1 MNRQK
6 LLLRI
11 IVFMT
16 ASIVAGCAALLPHSS
31 SVTHSPWK
39 SYKEVVDAYNTV
51 VINKSTVTD
60 IKKVGFNIYS
70 TSNLKVLSFVD
81 IAAATSTLELKDMG
95 RGITTCLKVR
105 DQCSG
110 YIFEPQVTK
119 SDRYGNFWLDILNF
133 RRKTRDSGWRFK
145 ATFLVVNSVVV
156 EKFWYGE
163 PLINLEKSIVNP
175 LGPFQEIG
183 NIISTPKINP

>member
-1 MNRQK
+1 MATFV
-6 LLLRI
+6 I
-11 IVFMT
+11 
-16 ASIVAGCAALLPHSS
+16 SGCASLLPHSY

-95 RGITTCLKVR
+95 KGITKCLKVR
-105 DQCSG
+105 DFCSG
-110 YIFEPQVTK
+110 YIFEPQVAQT
-119 SDRYGNFWLDILNF
+119 DRYGNFWLDILNF
-133 RRKTRDSGWRFK
+133 RKRTRDTGWKFK
-145 ATFLVVNSVVV
+145 ASFLVVDSVVV
-156 EKFWYGE
+156 EKYWYGE
-163 PLINLEKSIVNP
+163 PMINVEKTVVNP

-183 NIISTPKINP
+183 NIISTPKVAL

>member
-1 MNRQK
+1 MDRLK
-6 LLLRI
+6 FLLI
-11 IVFMT
+11 IVFMMT
-16 ASIVAGCAALLPHSS
+16 VSFSGCAALLPHST

-39 SYKEVVDAYNTV
+39 SYKEVVNAYNTV
-51 VINKSTVTD
+51 VIYKSTVTD

-95 RGITTCLKVR
+95 RGITKCLKVR
-105 DQCSG
+105 DFCSG
-110 YIFEPQVTK
+110 YIFEPQVAKT
-119 SDRYGNFWLDILNF
+119 DRVGNFWLDILNF
-133 RRKTRDSGWRFK
+133 KRKSRDSGWKFK
-145 ATFLVVNSVVV
+145 ATFLIVDSVVV
-156 EKFWYGE
+156 EKYWYGE
-163 PLINLEKSIVNP
+163 PLINLEKTIVNP